1 MKTVLR
7 RLAPVALVATG
18 ACFATSNDVKMLQ
31 LQLDSLRT
39 ATVRSDSVRV
49 AQLGQVVAT
58 LGLVRDSLGTVSGH
72 VVKMQGD
79 MRGDLH
85 DVNEQLLQIQQ
96 LTGQSQNRL
105 QELRASIEQRN
116 QDMGEGA
123 APAPT
128 NPGAKGAT
136 TPPGTPPAP
145 GAPGSTE
152 PGPNQLYQLGMEQ
165 LQRGSP
171 SAAVQAFQKLLQDY
185 PAADISPEAQFYLG
199 EAYRAQGNAAA
210 ADSAYSMVV
219 QKYPK
224 SPHAPTA
231 LYKRALYLEQQG
243 NATAARALLNQLIST
258 YPQSDE
264 AALARDHL
272 RELK

>member
-18 ACFATSNDVKMLQ
+18 ACFATSNDVKLLQ
-31 LQLDSLRT
+31 LQIDSMRV
-39 ATVRSDSVRV
+39 ATVRSDSLHA
-49 AQLGQVVAT
+49 AQVNQVIAT

-123 APAPT
+123 APSPT
-128 NPGAKGAT
+128 TGAKGAAA
-136 TPPGTPPAP
+136 AP
-145 GAPGSTE
+145 GAAPTGAAPNAGE

-171 SAAVQAFQKLLQDY
+171 ATAVQAFQKLLQDY
-185 PAADISPEAQFYLG
+185 PTADITPEAQFYLG

-210 ADSAYSMVV
+210 ADTAYAMVI
-219 QKYPK
+219 QKFPK

>member
-18 ACFATSNDVKMLQ
+18 ACFATSNDVKLLQ
-31 LQLDSLRT
+31 IQIDSLRMSN
-39 ATVRSDSVRV
+39 VRADSVRS

-58 LGLVRDSLGTVSGH
+58 LGLVRDSLGMVSGH

-123 APAPT
+123 APPQTTA
-128 NPGAKGAT
+128 GAKGAT
-136 TPPGTPPAP
+136 AAATTSPAP
-145 GAPGSTE
+145 GAPGSNE

-171 SAAVQAFQKLLQDY
+171 ATAVQAFQKLLQDY
-185 PAADISPEAQFYLG
+185 PTADISPEAQFYLG
-199 EAYRAQGNAAA
+199 EAYRAQGNGAA
-210 ADSAYSMVV
+210 ADSAYAMVI

>member
-7 RLAPVALVATG
+7 CLAPVALMATG

-31 LQLDSLRT
+31 LQVDSLRT
-39 ATVRSDSVRV
+39 ANVRSDSVRA
-49 AQLGQVVAT
+49 AQLAQVVAT
-58 LGLVRDSLGTVSGH
+58 LGLVRDSLGNVSGH

-123 APAPT
+123 APPAT
-128 NPGAKGAT
+128 TGARGAT
-136 TPPGTPPAP
+136 TPTGTSPAP
-145 GAPGSTE
+145 GAPGSNE

-171 SAAVQAFQKLLQDY
+171 STAVQAFQKLLQDY

-210 ADSAYSMVV
+210 ADSAYAMVI

>member
-18 ACFATSNDVKMLQ
+18 ACFATSNDVKLLQ
-31 LQLDSLRT
+31 GQIDSLRT
-39 ATVRSDSVRV
+39 ANVRADSTRT
-49 AQLGQVVAT
+49 AQLNQVIAT

-128 NPGAKGAT
+128 TGARGAS
-136 TPPGTPPAP
+136 PAPGTSPAP
-145 GAPGSTE
+145 GAPGSNE

-171 SAAVQAFQKLLQDY
+171 STAVQAFQKLLQDY
-185 PAADISPEAQFYLG
+185 PTADISPEAQFYLG

-210 ADSAYSMVV
+210 ADSAYAMVI

>member
-39 ATVRSDSVRV
+39 ANVRSDSVRA

-123 APAPT
+123 APTPT
-128 NPGAKGAT
+128 NAGAKGAT
-136 TPPGTPPAP
+136 TPPGTQPAP

-171 SAAVQAFQKLLQDY
+171 STAVQAFQKLLQDY
-185 PAADISPEAQFYLG
+185 PTADISPEAQFYLG

-210 ADSAYSMVV
+210 ADSA
-219 QKYPK
+219 

>member
-18 ACFATSNDVKMLQ
+18 ACFATSNDMKLLQ
-31 LQLDSLRT
+31 VQIDSLRS
-39 ATVRSDSVRV
+39 ANVHSDSVHA
-49 AQLGQVVAT
+49 AQLAQVIST
-58 LGLVRDSLGTVSGH
+58 LGLVRDSLGMVSGH
-72 VVKMQGD
+72 VVRLQGD
-79 MRGDLH
+79 VRGDLH

-116 QDMGEGA
+116 QDVGEATPSAA
-123 APAPT
+123 APGKA
-128 NPGAKGAT
+128 GAT
-136 TPPGTPPAP
+136 SSAAAMPAP
-145 GAPGSTE
+145 GAPGSNE

-171 SAAVQAFQKLLQDY
+171 STAVQAFQKLLQDY
-185 PAADISPEAQFYLG
+185 STADIAPEAQFYLG

-243 NATAARALLNQLIST
+243 NATAARALLNQLISS

-272 RELK
+272 RDLK

>member
-1 MKTVLR
+1 MKTALR
-7 RLAPVALVATG
+7 CLAPVALVATG
-18 ACFATSNDVKMLQ
+18 ACFATSNDVKLLQ
-31 LQLDSLRT
+31 VQVDSLRT
-39 ATVRSDSVRV
+39 AGAHADSVRA
-49 AQLGQVVAT
+49 AQLGQVIAT

-72 VVKMQGD
+72 VVKLQGD
-79 MRGDLH
+79 VRGDLH

-105 QELRASIEQRN
+105 QDLRASIEQRN
-116 QDMGEGA
+116 QDVGAGA
-123 APAPT
+123 APASTP
-128 NPGAKGAT
+128 AARGAT
-136 TPPGTPPAP
+136 MPAGATPAP
-145 GAPGSTE
+145 GAPGSNE

-171 SAAVQAFQKLLQDY
+171 STAVQAFQKLLQDY
-185 PAADISPEAQFYLG
+185 GTADIAPEAQFYLG

-210 ADSAYSMVV
+210 ADTAYSLVI
-219 QKYPK
+219 QKFPK

-243 NATAARALLNQLIST
+243 NATAARALLNQLITS

-272 RELK
+272 RDLK

>member
-18 ACFATSNDVKMLQ
+18 ACFATSNDVKLLQ
-31 LQLDSLRT
+31 VQIDSLRS
-39 ATVRSDSVRV
+39 ANARADSVRA

-116 QDMGEGA
+116 QDVGESV
-123 APAPT
+123 APPAT
-128 NPGAKGAT
+128 TGAKGAT
-136 TPPGTPPAP
+136 PANPSPAP

-171 SAAVQAFQKLLQDY
+171 GTAVQAFQKLLADY
-185 PAADISPEAQFYLG
+185 PTADISPEAQFYLG
-199 EAYRAQGNAAA
+199 EAYRAQGNGAA
-210 ADSAYSMVV
+210 ADSAYAMVI
-219 QKYPK
+219 QKFPK

-231 LYKRALYLEQQG
+231 MYKRALYLEQQG

>member
-18 ACFATSNDVKMLQ
+18 ACFATSNDMKLLQ
-31 LQLDSLRT
+31 GQIDSLRS
-39 ATVRSDSVRV
+39 ANVRSDSVHA
-49 AQLGQVVAT
+49 AQLAQVIAT

-72 VVKMQGD
+72 VVRLQGD
-79 MRGDLH
+79 VRGDLH

-116 QDMGEGA
+116 QDVGEGA
-123 APAPT
+123 PPTTAAPGKA
-128 NPGAKGAT
+128 GAT
-136 TPPGTPPAP
+136 SSAAAMPAP
-145 GAPGSTE
+145 GAPGSNE

-171 SAAVQAFQKLLQDY
+171 STAVQAFQKLLQDY
-185 PAADISPEAQFYLG
+185 STADIAPEAQFYLG

-243 NATAARALLNQLIST
+243 NATAARALLNQLISS

-272 RELK
+272 RDLK

>member
-1 MKTVLR
+1 MTTVLR
-7 RLAPVALVATG
+7 RLAPAALLAVG
-18 ACFATSNDVKMLQ
+18 ACFATSNDVKLLQ
-31 LQLDSLRT
+31 VQIDSLRT
-39 ATVRSDSVRV
+39 ANVRADSTRA
-49 AQLGQVVAT
+49 AQLGMVIAA

-116 QDMGEGA
+116 QDMGEGT
-123 APAPT
+123 APAPVA
-128 NPGAKGAT
+128 GAKGAT
-136 TPPGTPPAP
+136 AAP
-145 GAPGSTE
+145 GAPAATPGAATAGE

-171 SAAVQAFQKLLQDY
+171 STAAEAFQKLLQDY
-185 PAADISPEAQFYLG
+185 STADIAPEAQFYLG

-210 ADSAYSMVV
+210 ADSAYALVI
-219 QKYPK
+219 QRYPK